1 MKIELSEVELR
12 ALREIR
18 NGIAHRGRAPS
29 IRELMTALGYRWPRS
44 AAVIIDKLI
53 RRGYLVRGLSGSL
66 RLLKDIP
73 DDAGQA
79 RTVSVPLVGTA
90 SCGGLL
96 LAEENVEAT
105 IPVSVKLA
113 RPHHRYFLLRASGDS
128 MDLAGIRNGDLVLVR
143 QQNTAGTG
151 DIVVATVDGEA
162 AIKEFHPSSDVV
174 VLRPRSSNPKHRDII
189 LTSDFLVQGV
199 VVTVVPSNRGA

>member
-1 MKIELSEVELR
+1 MKLDLSEVELR

-29 IRELMTALGYRWPRS
+29 VRELMTALGYRWPRS
-44 AAVIIDKLI
+44 AAVVIDKLVK
-53 RRGYLVRGLSGSL
+53 RGYLTRGQRGSL

-79 RTVSVPLVGTA
+79 RTVGVPLVGTA
-90 SCGGLL
+90 SCGSLL

-105 IPVSVKLA
+105 IPVSVRLA

-143 QQNTAGTG
+143 QQSSARTG

-189 LTSDFLVQGV
+189 LTRDFLVQGV
-199 VVTVVPSNRGA
+199 VVTAIPMKDG